1 MLLLFRFVNPL
12 AKRNCYD
19 VLMRTIY
26 RDIVA
31 GLVVSKDNKF
41 LFGMKD
47 PKGGGVYADC
57 WHTPGGGVEK
67 GETQLEALA
76 REMGEEINIDISKAT
91 ITLLDD
97 KGEGESEKKLKDTG
111 EVVKV
116 KMKFFVYKIDFD
128 KNAEDIDVKPSDDI
142 GKLSWVDS
150 SRLKD
155 VKLTPPS
162 VKLFNRL
169 GWLK

>member
-1 MLLLFRFVNPL
+1 
-12 AKRNCYD
+12 
-19 VLMRTIY
+19 MRTIY

-31 GLVVSKDNKF
+31 GLVASKDNKF

-57 WHTPGGGVEK
+57 WHTPGGGIEE

-76 REMGEEINIDISKAT
+76 REMQEEMGLDTSKAKV
-91 ITLLDD
+91 TLLDD
-97 KGEGESEKKLKDTG
+97 KGEGESEKKLKDTY

-128 KNAEDIDVKPSDDI
+128 KNAEDIDVKPGDDI
-142 GKLSWVDS
+142 EKLSWVDS
-150 SRLKD
+150 ARLKD
-155 VKLTPPS
+155 AKLTPPS
-162 VKLFNRL
+162 VELFSRL